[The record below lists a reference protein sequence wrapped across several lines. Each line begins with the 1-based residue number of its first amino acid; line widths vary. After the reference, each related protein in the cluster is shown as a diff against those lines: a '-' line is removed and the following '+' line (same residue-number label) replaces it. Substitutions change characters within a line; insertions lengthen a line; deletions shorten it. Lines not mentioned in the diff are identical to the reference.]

1 VLTIE
6 NFNISIRLEVASMK
20 MNERKKKILKAI
32 IQDYIATVEP
42 VGSRTISKKFKL
54 GVSPATIR
62 NEMADL
68 EEMGLIEQPHTSA
81 GRVPSDLGY
90 RYYVDCLMS
99 PLVLNEEEKQ
109 TINREI
115 AKRLDEVQDL
125 IEYTGKLISQVTSL
139 TSLITGP
146 RSKENTILSK
156 LYFLPYEI
164 GKAIMVLVKENGKVE
179 NSIVEIGEDT
189 TPEKLQVLAN
199 IFNEKLSG
207 SRVQD
212 LKKGLLQEIFSEL
225 SRKRQMIDG
234 VISILEK
241 ILADSENSKKDRV
254 YLDGTLNMLNQ
265 PEFRDIEKVKSLFS
279 VFEEN
284 AQLKNLLY
292 PAEEQ
297 EGLRITIGSEN
308 PNLFFK
314 DFSVISANYQINGKQ
329 IGTIGVLGPTR
340 MDYSKAVAIVD
351 YMTKSLTQLLSERY
365 GDKTRGQE
373 GG

>member
-1 VLTIE
+1 
-6 NFNISIRLEVASMK
+6 MK